1 MQGHNLKSQTLS
13 VFSFTCGR
21 AKLWFCALGFS
32 LLVVSLTGCA
42 VLDMI
47 QLGSP
52 EGHPSGEE
60 IFAAYDQ
67 IELNESTAADVLAVI
82 NIPEYELLSQSK
94 SVIASIGEK
103 KKGYKRW
110 LKMTAFDEDGLTVKR
125 KYLLVEDEKPKFLFV
140 EPWAYL
146 KFDCQMVL
154 SDEVL
159 DQPYANENARRI
171 AILRETQETIR
182 SDIDQVTS
190 DNKMI
195 AVSGMLINQ
204 TIETV
209 LVKLDTSPAEA
220 ARLAEPGGLQFSH
233 ISYDKG
239 KIRMTRDGNILTLKI
254 WLGSAV
260 KRKVSFKKQESFEP
274 QKDSN

>member
-1 MQGHNLKSQTLS
+1 MREHNLESQILS
-13 VFSFTCGR
+13 GFSSKF
-21 AKLWFCALGFS
+21 WFCALSFS
-32 LLVVSLTGCA
+32 LLAVFLTGCA
-42 VLDMI
+42 TLNII
-47 QLGSP
+47 QLASP
-52 EGHPSGEE
+52 EGPPSGED

-103 KKGYKRW
+103 KKGYKMW

-125 KYLLVEDEKPKFLFV
+125 KYLLVEDERPKFLFV

-146 KFDCQMVL
+146 KLDCQMAL
-154 SDEVL
+154 NDEII

-171 AILRETQETIR
+171 EILKETQQIIR
-182 SDIDQVTS
+182 GDIDQVTS

-195 AVSGMLINQ
+195 SVCGMLINQ
-204 TIETV
+204 AIETV
-209 LVKLDTSPAEA
+209 LVKLDASPAEA
-220 ARLAEPGGLQFSH
+220 VHLAEPGGLQFSH

-239 KIRMTRDGNILTLKI
+239 KIRMTRDGNIVTLKI

-260 KRKVSFKKQESFEP
+260 KRKVSFKKQESFEGS
-274 QKDSN
+274 KDSN